1 MVVFKFERRDF
12 TDFMSNSTMNASFGN
27 GPSKQAAIKL
37 LNVTQDY
44 QIINPQNV
52 TLVELDPLL
61 WTYSTLV
68 NYCAVNKTDLVCRT
82 VPKWDGSL
90 KKLLKD

>member
-1 MVVFKFERRDF
+1 M
-12 TDFMSNSTMNASFGN
+12 
-27 GPSKQAAIKL
+27 
-37 LNVTQDY
+37 
-44 QIINPQNV
+44 INPQNV

-61 WTYSTLV
+61 WTYATLL
-68 NYCAVNKTDLVCRT
+68 NYCAVNKTDLVCKT